1 MFPYLFFCTESSW
14 LCYYDSEWSVFN
26 TAIISNSFSIQR
38 YMVEQTRRNI
48 SPPKLRDTLSSC
60 CLYKPDWLVL
70 FPCLRSNMLTFLTLT
85 CKHTLCDTTCSPPS
99 WFGHRAT
106 CCTVASQIHSAPL
119 LLIRFHCW
127 QPNGWCPD
135 FTRFGALQIP
145 ILLGIWPCQYALLL
159 TLSWVISQG

>member
-1 MFPYLFFCTESSW
+1 MQNPVSVSIFVLLHKKLLAMTVSDRCLTLQSSPIVFQYKDTW
-14 LCYYDSEWSVFN
+14 LNKQE
-26 TAIISNSFSIQR
+26 
-38 YMVEQTRRNI
+38 EI
-48 SPPKLRDTLSSC
+48 SPLPNYEIYC